1 MSSRPISG
9 ARTNDRD
16 AQHPGSPGLLRPGPD
31 ASRPRVCP
39 QSRKRDHAAWR
50 QRRRQDHHAA
60 RDLQHGALDRRDR
73 IRRRPA
79 RRPLNRKHR
88 PSRHRPRAAGPRHVH
103 DHDGRRKSSA
113 RRHHAKRQGWRGFRH
128 RAHVRSLSGL
138 EAAAYAAGRH
148 AFGRRTADAGGCPRP
163 DAAPEADA
171 AGRAVVR
178 PGPADRA
185 RPVQDPRQDQSRG
198 QGHYSGGGAERAAGA
213 GARRQGL
220 CDRNRTHRDLGKCY
234 RDREQRRRPQILSGL
249 LRSAAMELF
258 TNQVLAGIATGAIY
272 ACMALAVVMI
282 YQAIDHL
289 NFAQGEMAMF
299 STFVCWQLMQWG
311 VPYWGA
317 FLVTLVFS
325 FAGGIAIERLLFKPL
340 AKAPI
345 LTNVAGFIALYAIVN
360 SVAGL
365 IWDFTIKQFPTPF
378 GSSPFLGSQLISTHQ
393 AGMIGV
399 TLVLLLLLF
408 FFFRFTR
415 MGLAMRA
422 AASVPESARLVGI
435 NTSWMIALGWGMA
448 AAIGAIAGMLIAPV
462 VFLEPNMMLGVLIY
476 GFAAAVLGGLTSP
489 FGAVVG
495 GFLVGVFENLVGT
508 YIPGVGNELNLPIA
522 LALIVTVLV
531 VKPAGLFGR
540 PIVKRV

>member
-1 MSSRPISG
+1 
-9 ARTNDRD
+9 
-16 AQHPGSPGLLRPGPD
+16 
-31 ASRPRVCP
+31 
-39 QSRKRDHAAWR
+39 
-50 QRRRQDHHAA
+50 
-60 RDLQHGALDRRDR
+60 
-73 IRRRPA
+73 
-79 RRPLNRKHR
+79 
-88 PSRHRPRAAGPRHVH
+88 
-103 DHDGRRKSSA
+103 
-113 RRHHAKRQGWRGFRH
+113 
-128 RAHVRSLSGL
+128 
-138 EAAAYAAGRH
+138 
-148 AFGRRTADAGGCPRP
+148 
-163 DAAPEADA
+163 
-171 AGRAVVR
+171 
-178 PGPADRA
+178 
-185 RPVQDPRQDQSRG
+185 
-198 QGHYSGGGAERAAGA
+198 
-213 GARRQGL
+213 
-220 CDRNRTHRDLGKCY
+220 
-234 RDREQRRRPQILSGL
+234 
-249 LRSAAMELF
+249 MELF

-345 LTNVAGFIALYAIVN
+345 LTNVAGFIALYAIIN

-399 TLVLLLLLF
+399 TLMLLILLF

-422 AASVPESARLVGI
+422 AASLPESARLVGI

-462 VFLEPNMMLGVLIY
+462 VFLETNMM
-476 GFAAAVLGGLTSP
+476 LGGLTSP
-489 FGAVVG
+489 LGAVVG

-508 YIPGVGNELNLPIA
+508 YIPGVGNELKLPIA